1 MVSSLFNS
9 YIMQL
14 LIQRLNFHLKE
25 WIYRNVEGK
34 KVLLLLIGTN
44 LLYGYMLLISIPKV
58 LTFSG
63 DMKIPDMMPTGYEP
77 EYIFRLLG
85 KLGEKGR
92 NTYLFEQIPVDLFYP
107 FFFGITYCLLIAY
120 LLNKLKLL
128 RAEPYYLCLLPL
140 IGGFFDYMENFGII
154 HMLVDYPTISISIIH
169 TAAFFTVIK
178 SLLSSISFILIIVL
192 LFAVGYLKLSEPRKS
207 HAGIKEEFIKRLIHY
222 PYFYKIRQKGRSILK
237 S

>member
-1 MVSSLFNS
+1 MR
-9 YIMQL
+9 L

-25 WIYRNVEGK
+25 WVYQNVDGK
-34 KVLLLLIGTN
+34 KVLLMLIGTN

-63 DMKIPDMMPTGYEP
+63 SMKIPDLMPLGYDP
-77 EYIFRLLG
+77 EQILSLFG

-120 LLNKLKLL
+120 LLQKVQQLK
-128 RAEPYYLCLLPL
+128 AEPFYLCLIPL
-140 IGGFFDYMENFGII
+140 IGGLFDYLENFGII
-154 HMLVDYPTISISIIH
+154 HMLVDYPVISIAVIH
-169 TAAFFTVIK
+169 TTAFFTVLK
-178 SLLSSISFILIIVL
+178 SLFSSISFIIIIVL
-192 LFAVGYLKLSEPRKS
+192 LLIVGYRKLSNPRTYPVRVKKKYIIRPIFYSYIFKILQKS
-207 HAGIKEEFIKRLIHY
+207 
-222 PYFYKIRQKGRSILK
+222 RSIQK